1 MTNPRPEPSGRD
13 RSSGEYRGRV
23 VGIPL
28 AFRHSKYRVYWS
40 GFFLAVSGHQI
51 FQFVQFV
58 LVFELT
64 GSVGALGVLGAANA
78 APMIVLGVIGGVFA
92 DRWEK
97 RRLIITTQG
106 VSAIAVLLLAVLIST
121 RLVEVWHV
129 IGVAMLVSSV
139 GAFDAPARSAYYPR
153 LIPPSAM
160 ISAVALNSTIWQA
173 TRIVGPALAGVV
185 VATVADV
192 ALDGMAVALYIA
204 SSGYVAMVVAM
215 AWVRTSAVGESKGN
229 PVRNL
234 LDGLKYI
241 RGNQNLLTLIMLAFA
256 SALFGWS
263 YVILMPVIALDIL
276 DVGEAGQGALL
287 AAAGVGAT
295 VVTVTLAVLDLP
307 LLQRRGWFVVGGS
320 IANGLLIIGF
330 ALTVDSVR
338 SFPLALGFM
347 FFLGATQMVY
357 TTGTMGSIQL
367 MITDA
372 MRGRVLGVYGIV
384 WGIQPLSGTLVALG
398 AKAVG
403 VPVGIAFGGAALVA
417 VALVAMT
424 LNPGLRRLRIYD
436 TAD

>member
-1 MTNPRPEPSGRD
+1 VEKPRSEPGAGDS
-13 RSSGEYRGRV
+13 SSGDARGRA
-23 VGIPL
+23 VGIPP
-28 AFRHSKYRVYWS
+28 AFRYPKYRVYWS

-58 LVFELT
+58 LVYELT
-64 GSVGALGVLGAANA
+64 GSVVALGVLGAANA
-78 APMIVLGVIGGVFA
+78 APTILLGVIGGVFA

-97 RRLIITTQG
+97 CRLIMTTQG
-106 VSAIAVLLLAVLIST
+106 LSAIAVLLLAVLTST

-129 IGVAMLVSSV
+129 IGVAVLVSSV

-160 ISAVALNSTIWQA
+160 ISAVALNSTIWQS
-173 TRIVGPALAGVV
+173 TRIVGPAVTGVV
-185 VATVADV
+185 VGVVADV

-215 AWVRTSAVGESKGN
+215 GWVRTSAMGVSKGN

-234 LDGLKYI
+234 VDGLKYI
-241 RGNQNLLTLIMLAFA
+241 RGNPNLFTLIMLAFA

-295 VVTVTLAVLDLP
+295 VVTVMLAVVDLP

-384 WGIQPLSGTLVALG
+384 WGIQPLSGTLIALG
-398 AKAVG
+398 ARAVG
-403 VPVGIAFGGAALVA
+403 VPIAIAFGGGALVA

-424 LNPGLRRLRIYD
+424 LNPELRHLRIED
-436 TAD
+436 PAD